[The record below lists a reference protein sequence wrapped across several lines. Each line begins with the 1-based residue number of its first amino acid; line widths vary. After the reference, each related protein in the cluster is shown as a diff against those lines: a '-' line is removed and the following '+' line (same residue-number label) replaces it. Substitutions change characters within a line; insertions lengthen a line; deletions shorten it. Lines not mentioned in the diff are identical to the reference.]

1 MMYLLICLRPQGR
14 RHYVFGLSVRLCVHA
29 SVRLAQRRNSL
40 TGLPSISCFHSRH
53 RHYQLSLNF
62 MKFTRHFV
70 CVIPLQNDSYNDE
83 LG

>member
-1 MMYLLICLRPQGR
+1 MFSDCPFVRVCMRLYDS
-14 RHYVFGLSVRLCVHA
+14 LSGEIHSPTA
-29 SVRLAQRRNSL
+29 
-40 TGLPSISCFHSRH
+40 LPSISCVHYRH